1 MRVDILETEL
11 FSRYF
16 SDVIGK
22 NNLLPVNGVST
33 DSRDI
38 KKGDLFLAIKGKNF
52 DGSEFVGEA
61 LSGGAIYA
69 IAQSGDE
76 NHNTFLVDDVIS
88 FIGKICSQWMND
100 FDGNVIAV
108 TGSNGNNTN
117 RIITNSSISS
127 SSSSN
132 NNSSW

>member
-22 NNLLPVNGVST
+22 NDLLPVKGVST

-38 KKGDLFLAIKGKNF
+38 KKGDLFLAIKGENF

-61 LSGGAIYA
+61 LSAGATYA
-69 IAQSGDE
+69 IVQSGDE
-76 NHNTFLVDDVIS
+76 I
-88 FIGKICSQWMND
+88 D
-100 FDGNVIAV
+100 FFRDKYEKGLESLKKYKYV
-108 TGSNGNNTN
+108 
-117 RIITNSSISS
+117 
-127 SSSSN
+127 
-132 NNSSW
+132 

>member
-38 KKGDLFLAIKGKNF
+38 KKGDLFLAIKGKILMDLNLL
-52 DGSEFVGEA
+52 VK
-61 LSGGAIYA
+61 
-69 IAQSGDE
+69 
-76 NHNTFLVDDVIS
+76 HFLVEQLMPLFNLVM
-88 FIGKICSQWMND
+88 KIIILSLSMMLYHLSAK
-100 FDGNVIAV
+100 FVL
-108 TGSNGNNTN
+108 NG
-117 RIITNSSISS
+117 
-127 SSSSN
+127 
-132 NNSSW
+132 

>member
-1 MRVDILETEL
+1 MRVDILETQL
-11 FSRYF
+11 FCKYF

-22 NNLLPVNGVST
+22 SDLLPIKGVST

-38 KKGDLFLAIKGKNF
+38 KKGDLFLAIKGENF
-52 DGSEFVGEA
+52 DGSEFVEEA
-61 LSGGAIYA
+61 FSSGATYA
-69 IAQSGDE
+69 IVQSGDE

-108 TGSNGNNTN
+108 TGSNGKT
-117 RIITNSSISS
+117 TTTVSYTHLTLPTSDLV
-127 SSSSN
+127 
-132 NNSSW
+132 